1 MINILISLLILVAAL
16 AVSWV
21 LRPVL
26 RRGWSG
32 VEDVTDLEWVAGR
45 QRLVLFAGFL
55 VSLLWLWVVS
65 PAAHNWESGWLFAA
79 FIASGFSLDGMV
91 SGTRHR
97 GSWWLLLVVFGFYAG
112 VLFLLGWKVS

>member
-1 MINILISLLILVAAL
+1 MNILIAALILAAAL
-16 AVSWV
+16 AVSYA

-55 VSLLWLWVVS
+55 ASLLWLWVVS
-65 PAAHNWESGWLFAA
+65 PAAHNWDTAWLFAA

-97 GSWWLLLVVFGFYAG
+97 GAWWLLLVVFGFYTG
-112 VLFLLGWKVS
+112 VLCLLGWRVE

>member
-112 VLFLLGWKVS
+112 VPFLLGWKVS